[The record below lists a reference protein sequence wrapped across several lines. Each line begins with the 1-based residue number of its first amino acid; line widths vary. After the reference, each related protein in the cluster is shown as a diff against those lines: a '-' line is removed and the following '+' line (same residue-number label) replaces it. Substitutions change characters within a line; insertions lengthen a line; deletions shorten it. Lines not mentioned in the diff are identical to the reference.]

1 MITPHTPRES
11 AWPFLRRWLAR
22 LMAVIEFLPRLRS
35 LLVGRI
41 DRTRYP
47 IFEPRLRGA
56 SSPSLNWG
64 VMRRPEVL
72 VESKA
77 YFESSR
83 AIIELAIALSS
94 LRLDSPDGSL
104 GISWSGMM
112 YFGAM

>member
-1 MITPHTPRES
+1 
-11 AWPFLRRWLAR
+11 
-22 LMAVIEFLPRLRS
+22 MAVIEFLPRLRS

-41 DRTRYP
+41 DRPRYP

-64 VMRRPEVL
+64 VMRRPKVL